1 MVINTVHQSIVDRLS
16 VVIDDPRHVEQC
28 AWWILE
34 HVTQKSKAE
43 LIADV
48 IMLNAD
54 QKEQLESILDNV
66 CVKKMP
72 LQYALGSVSFGS
84 LSLAVR
90 PPVLIPRPE
99 TEQWTYVVRDFLLLY
114 KDKKLVIADVCAGS
128 GCIGLL
134 LAKELPSAHV
144 YLLDI
149 STEAVVLSKENA
161 QKNNITNVTILQSD
175 LFDALEKDIRFDVIV
190 TNPPYVSVDE
200 FTQLD
205 DVITKWESRQAFVAD
220 DQGLAIIK
228 KIIDANNQLLKKDS
242 CVDKDTPRL
251 FIEIGHTQGN
261 AVMSY
266 LSDAGYAKVN
276 VWQDIQQKDRVVWAC
291 VDNEVIQEKKD

>member
-114 KDKKLVIADVCAGS
+114 KDKKP
-128 GCIGLL
+128 
-134 LAKELPSAHV
+134 AKL
-144 YLLDI
+144 
-149 STEAVVLSKENA
+149 
-161 QKNNITNVTILQSD
+161 
-175 LFDALEKDIRFDVIV
+175 
-190 TNPPYVSVDE
+190 
-200 FTQLD
+200 
-205 DVITKWESRQAFVAD
+205 
-220 DQGLAIIK
+220 
-228 KIIDANNQLLKKDS
+228 NNQPE
-242 CVDKDTPRL
+242 T
-251 FIEIGHTQGN
+251 
-261 AVMSY
+261 
-266 LSDAGYAKVN
+266 KVLTF
-276 VWQDIQQKDRVVWAC
+276 
-291 VDNEVIQEKKD
+291 